1 MSNFQFESLLQS
13 SGLTAESVHNLRI
26 IFGVLPAERKIELME
41 DWPRYLDHFLAIEQK
56 WEEERRAN
64 IELALAKMES
74 IINDALER
82 DRQKALTEAK
92 KSQEHIVEVQGAEAF
107 EASLAEQERKK
118 KLEMLRN
125 IWRNTPE
132 PPLTDPLWNL

>member
-1 MSNFQFESLLQS
+1 
-13 SGLTAESVHNLRI
+13 
-26 IFGVLPAERKIELME
+26 
-41 DWPRYLDHFLAIEQK
+41 
-56 WEEERRAN
+56 
-64 IELALAKMES
+64 MES

-125 IWRNTPE
+125 I
-132 PPLTDPLWNL
+132 